1 MTLNQKLLNF
11 NCFGSILL
19 NFSIYLFISSLIY
32 YLLSLNITLLKLCLL
47 FSFFVLVFYLSS
59 KKMEFLLQKME
70 LKNIMVISKFLLG
83 IIKMTAAVLIYNNFI
98 LNSVYLYLLILI
110 TASLHAVLNR
120 SYDFHYQNIIADNK
134 TSRTKELIF
143 HFNLEKLLIIILSA
157 FTAIFIEIN
166 LIPFILIAIAV
177 YYFLSGYI
185 NTFQE
190 I

>member
-1 MTLNQKLLNF
+1 MTLNQKSLNF

-32 YLLSLNITLLKLCLL
+32 YLLNLNITLLKLALL

-59 KKMEFLLQKME
+59 KKME
-70 LKNIMVISKFLLG
+70 LKNIMVVSKFLLG
-83 IIKMTAAVLIYNNFI
+83 VTKITAAVLIYNEFI
-98 LNSVYLYLLILI
+98 FNSVYLYLLILI
-110 TASLHAVLNR
+110 TASLHAILNR
-120 SYDFHYQNIIADNK
+120 SYDFHYQKIIADNK
-134 TSRTKELIF
+134 TFQTKELIF
-143 HFNLEKLLIIILSA
+143 QFNLEKLSIVILAA

>member
-32 YLLSLNITLLKLCLL
+32 YLLSLNITLLKLSLL